1 MGRSKLK
8 EKNMSRLK
16 AIDPSTATGKAKEL
30 LDAVKGKLGIV
41 PNMTRVMATSPVV
54 LESYLNFSG
63 ALAGGLLDA
72 KTREK
77 LALLTAQENSCDY
90 CLSAHTAIG
99 KMVGLKEQEIVD
111 SRGGNGNN
119 PKATAALTFAK
130 HVLDT
135 KGQISEGEL
144 AAVRDAGF
152 SGGEIAE
159 IIAHVALNVFT
170 NYFNIATG
178 VDIDFPKVS
187 HLKIA

>member
-1 MGRSKLK
+1 
-8 EKNMSRLK
+8 MSRLK
-16 AIDPSTATGKAKEL
+16 AIDPTTATGKAKEL

-99 KMVGLKEQEIVD
+99 KMVGLKDEEIVA
-111 SRGGNGNN
+111 SRHGNGSD

-130 HVLDT
+130 QVLDA
-135 KGQISEGEL
+135 KGQISEANLVE
-144 AAVRDAGF
+144 ARKAGF
-152 SGGEIAE
+152 SDGEIAE

-187 HLKIA
+187 HSEVV